1 MTITDI
7 IGNLDNLYDLNTIIN
22 LNDRLEGF
30 AISVLMESKNIHF
43 IKQVIEKNTSI
54 EHGMN
59 ELLKLERIHSCTML
73 EYIEF
78 RKLIISL
85 IQTYVQYLFDY
96 SIDSNQL
103 HRLYAFVSSLP
114 EIIDPFDEYLMRDCK
129 IMNKRLSMDDLVE
142 ILPVLYSKNI
152 PSSILYEVIKT
163 LDDSVETY
171 IGSTR
176 IVIHKHGSD
185 TIIKI
190 PKSSIRGV
198 LENFVELH
206 AYKLFSKMDNMNY
219 LIPVENISA
228 TNLPLIQSPYAQ
240 PICVGKSCDLT
251 KSMNDFIEHTERVY
265 GFIIEDVI
273 DNLENV
279 GEWRGSIISSIMLK
293 FSEHMNNGGYN
304 PPLFIFL

>member
-1 MTITDI
+1 MIITDI
-7 IGNLDNLYDLNTIIN
+7 IGNLDSAYDLNRIIN
-22 LNDRLEGF
+22 LNDRIEGF
-30 AISVLMESKNIHF
+30 VISVLMESKNIHF
-43 IKQVIEKNTSI
+43 IKQVIEKKNASI

-59 ELLKLERIHSCTML
+59 ALLNLERIHSCTML

-85 IQTYVQYLFDY
+85 IRTYVQYLFDY

-114 EIIDPFDEYLMRDCK
+114 EIIDLFDEYLMRDCK

-142 ILPVLYSKNI
+142 MLPVLYSKNI

-206 AYKLFSKMDNMNY
+206 AYKLFSKIDNMNY
-219 LIPVENISA
+219 LIPVENIGT
-228 TNLPLIQSPYAQ
+228 TNLPLIQSPCAQ
-240 PICVGKSCDLT
+240 HICVGKSYDLT
-251 KSMNDFIEHTERVY
+251 KSINDFIDYTEHVY

-279 GEWRGSIISSIMLK
+279 GEWGGKHYIIDYA
-293 FSEHMNNGGYN
+293 E
-304 PPLFIFL
+304 IFRVYE

>member
-1 MTITDI
+1 MIITDI
-7 IGNLDNLYDLNTIIN
+7 IGNLDSAYDLNRIIN

-43 IKQVIEKNTSI
+43 IKQIIEKNTSI
-54 EHGMN
+54 KYGMN
-59 ELLKLERIHSCTML
+59 ELLHLGRVHSCTML

-96 SIDSNQL
+96 SIDLNQL
-103 HRLYAFVSSLP
+103 HRLYAFVTSLP

-129 IMNKRLSMDDLVE
+129 IMNKSLSMDDLVE
-142 ILPVLYSKNI
+142 MLPVLYSKNI

-163 LDDSVETY
+163 LDSVETY

-198 LENFVELH
+198 LENFVELY
-206 AYKLFSKMDNMNY
+206 AYKLFSKIDNMNY

-228 TNLPLIQSPYAQ
+228 ANLPLIQSPCAQ
-240 PICVGKSCDLT
+240 HICVEKSYDLT
-251 KSMNDFIEHTERVY
+251 KSINDFIEYIEHVY

-279 GEWRGSIISSIMLK
+279 GEWGGKYYIIDYA
-293 FSEHMNNGGYN
+293 E
-304 PPLFIFL
+304 IFRAYE